1 MFLGILRGKL
11 VAEELLFLDF
21 MFPRGAVPINVTK
34 SPRPHPLLYLV
45 NLEEGKGLGSSAS
58 VLSPALFGLELSCVH
73 HLL

>member
-1 MFLGILRGKL
+1 MCLGILRGKL

-45 NLEEGKGLGSSAS
+45 HLEECKGLGSSAS
-58 VLSPALFGLELSCVH
+58 VLWPALFGLEFSCVH
-73 HLL
+73 HPL